1 MWPIRALREPKTT
14 GAGFEEY
21 GAELI
26 HPPRGNSR
34 KPWSR
39 RLRKWIAGIRQV
51 LESVYD
57 KLFNM
62 FGLWRERPHNL
73 QGLRARLASR
83 VALLNFCIWLNDQL
97 GRPRLSF
104 ADLMGW

>member
-1 MWPIRALREPKTT
+1 MKDLSGRCLCRRWL
-14 GAGFEEY
+14 EEY
-21 GAELI
+21 GPELI
-26 HPPRGNSR
+26 HPPKGNSR
-34 KPWSR
+34 EPCSK

-51 LESVYD
+51 LDGVYD

-62 FGLWRERPHNL
+62 FGLWRDRPNDL

-83 VALLNFCIWLNDQL
+83 VALHNFCIWLNDQL

-104 ADLMGW
+104 ADLTGW